1 MPEFIFLGNSL
12 FKGFVLPFTSQIDT
26 LIFSMYDYENTTN
39 PVILVPHFLLY
50 WLFVFYFF
58 YIFFSYYSSSV
69 KEESIIDHDFLIAN
83 VTVEA
88 EEEIGSI
95 DDILIGSS
103 LLVFIFF

>member
-1 MPEFIFLGNSL
+1 MPEFIILSNS
-12 FKGFVLPFTSQIDT
+12 FIKDYVIPFSANIDI
-26 LIFSMYDYENTTN
+26 LITSMYDYENTLN
-39 PVILVPHFLLY
+39 PVVLVPHFLFY

-58 YIFFSYYSSSV
+58 YIFFSYYTTSS
-69 KEESIIDHDFLIAN
+69 KEESLIDHDFLIAN
-83 VTVEA
+83 VTVES